1 MIMKLRTLFAS
12 DILSLSDSLD
22 RLNERDPRNSRAS
35 ALIRK
40 SVMIY
45 LQADKQYEDLVMSVG
60 DNAFIEYKEWY
71 QNNIFNAVSQKNGPK
86 AFAKANDYGL
96 NKYFDGLNKAV
107 FEELQKLIAFLMES
121 KCEGILTHI
130 SKEGEDQDIDFP
142 NHTKYFLILAHSIF
156 ISCLEGGEF
165 IDRLEKI
172 YEGFDLSKKDEQ
184 LLSDLIENYRVH
196 SAASDVV
203 KGTNNPLP
211 IHGISLN

>member
-1 MIMKLRTLFAS
+1 MKLRTLFAS
-12 DILSLSDSLD
+12 DILSLSDTLD
-22 RLNERDPRNSRAS
+22 RLNEKDHRNSRAS

-71 QNNIFNAVSQKNGPK
+71 QNNIFNVISQKNGPK
-86 AFAKANDYGL
+86 EFAKANDYGL
-96 NKYFDGLNKAV
+96 NKYFDGLNKGV

-121 KCEGILTHI
+121 KCEEILTHI
-130 SKEGEDQDIDFP
+130 SKEGEDPDIDFT
-142 NHTKYFLILAHSIF
+142 NHTKYFMILAYSIF
-156 ISCLEGGEF
+156 TACLEGGEF

-172 YEGFDLSKKDEQ
+172 YGGFDLSKKEEQ
-184 LLSDLIENYRVH
+184 SLSNIIENYRIH
-196 SAASDVV
+196 AAASDVV
-203 KGTNNPLP
+203 KGPNSLS